1 MIGFYWLNRLRG
13 TYSIFAKIN
22 AVIIGAIFW
31 FVIDTPLS
39 MLSFWQYMEAS
50 LNEIITWLDIV
61 LPVAISIVSLPV
73 DTLALFTIPTMI
85 AVGYLAGESIG
96 WGDWIGQQNGSKLE
110 CGEEGEKNGIKWL
123 ASKFAA
129 CGTENYNKIALVI
142 RGAYWWTPTLL
153 PLMFVMNPATVLLAI
168 IALSFGFQISQDW
181 TGNDGKKSWNDAEY
195 IYGGIQDLVLILLIG
210 YYYAV

>member
-1 MIGFYWLNRLRG
+1 VKYLPLPFYQLNRLRG
-13 TYSIFAKIN
+13 TDSIFAKVN
-22 AVIIGAIFW
+22 AVIIGLIFGY
-31 FVIDTPLS
+31 VTKNPYVGS
-39 MLSFWQYMEAS
+39 AMAM
-50 LNEIITWLDIV
+50 
-61 LPVAISIVSLPV
+61 
-73 DTLALFTIPTMI
+73 
-85 AVGYLAGESIG
+85 GYLAGESMG
-96 WGDWIGQQNGSKLE
+96 WGDWIGQQNGTPLE
-110 CGEEGEKNGIKWL
+110 CGNKGEKNGIKWL

-195 IYGGIQDLVLILLIG
+195 VYGGIQDVVLAVLIG
-210 YYYAV
+210 AYYL